1 MYLLPLLFSNL
12 HLGLDAV
19 DAPVGS
25 LNPNLGSTSFV
36 RPEDL
41 TSRVLDRYY
50 PTASFDRG
58 VLDFYYRPWTDL
70 LNDRHQHVVSST
82 NIDDD
87 VFKLTLYVK
96 EYNPEE
102 VTVKVVDR
110 WLVVEGKHEATQDDG
125 NVLSRHSRQFV
136 RKYLLPSRAEV
147 DQIKT
152 TFSSDGILIV
162 TAPLKPNDERVIKI
176 EQTGKPAVPPN
187 SQKEAG
193 ESETVPAVERKSKDN
208 EVVRDREEVTATQ
221 AQEAGPKPEK

>member
-12 HLGLDAV
+12 HLGLDAPV
-19 DAPVGS
+19 GGVGS
-25 LNPNLGSTSFV
+25 LDPTLGRMSPV
-36 RPEDL
+36 RLEDL
-41 TSRVLDRYY
+41 TRIY

-58 VLDFYYRPWTDL
+58 VLDFYYRPWADL
-70 LNDRHQHVVSST
+70 LNNRHQHVLSST
-82 NIDDD
+82 NIDDT
-87 VFKLTLYVK
+87 VFKITLDVK

-110 WLVVEGKHEATQDDG
+110 WVVVEGKHEATKDDG
-125 NVLSRHSRQFV
+125 NAWSRQFV

-147 DQIKT
+147 DKIKT
-152 TFSSDGILIV
+152 TLSSNGLLTV
-162 TAPLKPNDERVIKI
+162 TAPLKPKDERVIKI

-193 ESETVPAVERKSKDN
+193 ESELSETVPAVERKLENN
-208 EVVRDREEVTATQ
+208 EVVREEVTATQ